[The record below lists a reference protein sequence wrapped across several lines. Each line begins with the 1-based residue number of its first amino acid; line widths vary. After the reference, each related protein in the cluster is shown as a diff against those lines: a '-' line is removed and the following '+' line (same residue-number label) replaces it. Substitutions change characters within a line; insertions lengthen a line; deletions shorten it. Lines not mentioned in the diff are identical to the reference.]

1 VRPIVLLGCLASLL
15 HGVDPQEIV
24 RRTVELDQR
33 NAQLSTNYTFLQ
45 RQVVRELDRSGKLK
59 SQKDET
65 WDITPLQGSPYR
77 RLVARNDQPL
87 SPEERQ
93 QEQDKLQRSIEERRN
108 ETGAQRERR
117 LAEWQAKREKQ
128 RAPVKELPD
137 AFVFTLAGE
146 EAIAGRPVY
155 VIDARPK
162 PGYQP
167 KSTATAFFPKIK
179 LRLWIDQ
186 GDYQGARIEMESLD
200 TISFGGILVRL
211 EKGTRLTIEQTRV
224 SDQVWLPQRLSLD
237 ASARLLLLKGLR
249 RELEFTFSDYKK
261 FQVDSHVVAAR

>member
-1 VRPIVLLGCLASLL
+1 
-15 HGVDPQEIV
+15 VD
-24 RRTVELDQR
+24 LDQR
-33 NAQLSTNYTFLQ
+33 NAQLSSSYTFLQ
-45 RQVVRELDRSGKLK
+45 RQVVRELDRSGKVK

-65 WDITPLQGSPYR
+65 WDITPLEGSPYR

-93 QEQDKLQRSIEERRN
+93 REQEKLQRSIDERRN
-108 ETGAQRERR
+108 ETDPQRERR
-117 LAEWQAKREKQ
+117 LAEWQGKREKQ
-128 RAPVKELPD
+128 RAPIKELPD
-137 AFVFTLAGE
+137 AFDFTLAGE
-146 EAIAGRPVY
+146 EVIAGRPVY
-155 VIDARPK
+155 VIDAKPK

-200 TISFGGILVRL
+200 TISFGGVLVRL
-211 EKGTRLTIEQTRV
+211 EKGMRLAIEQIRV
-224 SDQVWLPQRLSLD
+224 SDQVWLPKRLTLD

-261 FQVDSHVVAAR
+261 FQVDSHVVAAQ